1 VKKNVKQKIF
11 LTLVMIYLFIPVVAT
26 ILFSLATKWDSTV
39 LPEGYTLKCY
49 ATLFSDQRFIM
60 SLLRTINVS
69 IITAVVSVVILVP
82 CIYMTVVYYKRLEKL
97 FELFSIIPFV
107 LPGVI
112 LAVGLIQ
119 LYSNAFINITGTVW
133 ILLGSYFI
141 LCLPY
146 MYQTIRNSF
155 RAIDALKLTEAALI
169 LGCNEFQAFFKVVL
183 PNVLKGIIS
192 AVLLTISILFGEF
205 VLVNLLVGGNY
216 ETVQMYLFK
225 TLYADG
231 HLASAVVTV
240 YLMIVLILSYITIK
254 LTGKKKETVKET
266 EA

>member
-1 VKKNVKQKIF
+1 MKKNRGSKIF
-11 LTLVMIYLFIPVVAT
+11 LAVVLIYLFIPVIAT
-26 ILFSLATKWDSTV
+26 VLYSMATRWDMTV
-39 LPEGYTLKCY
+39 LPEGYTLKAY
-49 ATLFSDQRFIM
+49 ATLFSDSRFIS
-60 SLLRTINVS
+60 SLLRTIYVS
-69 IITAVVSVVILVP
+69 LVTAGVSVVILVP
-82 CIYMTVVYYKRLEKL
+82 CIYMAVVYYKPLEKL
-97 FELFSIIPFV
+97 FEFFSIIPFV

-119 LYSNAFINITGTVW
+119 LYSNSFINITGTVW

-155 RAIDALKLTEAALI
+155 RTIDALRLTEAALI
-169 LGCNEFQAFFKVVL
+169 LGCNEFQAFFKVIL
-183 PNVLKGIIS
+183 PNVLKGVIS

-205 VLVNLLVGGNY
+205 VLVNLLVGSNY

-225 TLYADG
+225 TLYSDG
-231 HLASAVVTV
+231 RLASAVVTV
-240 YLMIVLILSYITIK
+240 YLGVVLIISFITVK
-254 LTGKKKETVKET
+254 LTGKKKETVKEV